1 MADQTSPPAWVPQ
14 ACTLPTAERPFR
26 LAEFDALFARA
37 TGPGDRVTDRHLRLL
52 LSGGPDVAAEV
63 IGLAARESEC
73 CSFFTFTVIVDGPG
87 RLRLDIEVPAVHV
100 DVLDA
105 IAERATVVGGAR

>member
-1 MADQTSPPAWVPQ
+1 MADQTPPPAWVPQ

-37 TGPGDRVTDRHLRLL
+37 IGPGERVNDRHLRLL
-52 LSGGPDVAAEV
+52 LSGGPDVSD
-63 IGLAARESEC
+63 LAARESEC
-73 CSFFTFTVIVDGPG
+73 CSFFTFTVAADGPG
-87 RLRLDIEVPAVHV
+87 RVRLDIEVPVAHI

-105 IAERATVVGGAR
+105 VAERATAVGGAR